1 MLIDS
6 RVVERRAN
14 TVGISLR
21 SGCHCNPGAGEV
33 ALGFSREEMA
43 GPFAYRDRLSYEE
56 FLRVIDGKKTGAAR
70 VSVGLVSTFAD
81 VHRFVEFVATFRDA
95 PSPGA
100 PTCGAGGTSGH
111 ALVTWG
117 EGAADPLPPTRP

>member
-1 MLIDS
+1 LLIDS

-33 ALGFSREEMA
+33 ALGFSRKEMA

-56 FLRVIDGKKTGAAR
+56 FLRVIDGKKTGRAR
-70 VSVGLVSTFAD
+70 VGRAGEHLRRRAPLRGVRRDVPRRPVAGRAD
-81 VHRFVEFVATFRDA
+81 VRSGRNLRAR
-95 PSPGA
+95 PGDL
-100 PTCGAGGTSGH
+100 G
-111 ALVTWG
+111 
-117 EGAADPLPPTRP
+117 